1 MYDKKIKVGLFYYIY
16 YQHKGITVKILEI
29 LDNEIVCCD
38 VMNDKVKLYI
48 DHVVFEDNGL
58 IINNSDDSMK
68 TYDMNKINTINKIK
82 EIKTLVDLSIGKTL
96 TDDVAKD
103 IFQITNDLITEVK
116 NQKIIR
122 TELETFIEWYLD
134 ACVDTSSIKTV
145 VDQYLNNK

>member
-134 ACVDTSSIKTV
+134 ACVDTSSIKKV
-145 VDQYLNNK
+145 VEQYLNYR